1 MCGECIAHLR
11 PPPPWRPQVPAPQP
25 LTAWARNPGAGD
37 QRRLGMGASICLG
50 PPPRGFQGPSLPP
63 LAPPPSG
70 CPGEVSGRGYPTLVS
85 DPQRG
90 RNWCCHRPGPSQHKG
105 IRAPCPVRKAPPPPV
120 SPTKAATL
128 KLARIQGTGCPA
140 RLLAPTEERRPHL
153 HPPVGIGTSPW
164 CAGKG
169 LSVLLA
175 SQNELLGPRRV
186 DSVLPPLCWEEL
198 SARHG
203 EEAALNCRTLGQIW
217 EREPW
222 NGSSGVRNTAA
233 TGRCRARLR
242 DGGEGGPA
250 LCTHLHICNSLLS
263 WLGCRLWLER
273 GPRTSAGTKG
283 HCDFFFF
290 P

>member
-105 IRAPCPVRKAPPPPV
+105 IRAPCPVRKAPPPRVAHKGCHAQARAHPGHGVSSPAPCAHRREATPPAPSGWYRDQPLVRWEGPV
-120 SPTKAATL
+120 CSP
-128 KLARIQGTGCPA
+128 
-140 RLLAPTEERRPHL
+140 
-153 HPPVGIGTSPW
+153 
-164 CAGKG
+164 
-169 LSVLLA
+169 
-175 SQNELLGPRRV
+175 RV
-186 DSVLPPLCWEEL
+186 P
-198 SARHG
+198 
-203 EEAALNCRTLGQIW
+203 
-217 EREPW
+217 
-222 NGSSGVRNTAA
+222 
-233 TGRCRARLR
+233 
-242 DGGEGGPA
+242 
-250 LCTHLHICNSLLS
+250 
-263 WLGCRLWLER
+263 
-273 GPRTSAGTKG
+273 K
-283 HCDFFFF
+283 
-290 P
+290 

>member
-105 IRAPCPVRKAPPPPV
+105 IRAPCPVRKAPPPPCRPQRLPRSSSRASRARGVQPGSLRPPKRGDPTCTLRLV
-120 SPTKAATL
+120 SGPAPGALGRACLFSSRPKMNF
-128 KLARIQGTGCPA
+128 LAPEGLIPYCRLFAGKSSQRGTGKKQHLTAEPWAKSGRGSPGMGAPA
-140 RLLAPTEERRPHL
+140 S
-153 HPPVGIGTSPW
+153 GI
-164 CAGKG
+164 
-169 LSVLLA
+169 
-175 SQNELLGPRRV
+175 PRRLGAV
-186 DSVLPPLCWEEL
+186 GPGCGTVGRAARPCAHIYTSAIPYCPGWAAASGWREGREL
-198 SARHG
+198 R
-203 EEAALNCRTLGQIW
+203 LGQK
-217 EREPW
+217 
-222 NGSSGVRNTAA
+222 VTV
-233 TGRCRARLR
+233 T
-242 DGGEGGPA
+242 
-250 LCTHLHICNSLLS
+250 
-263 WLGCRLWLER
+263 
-273 GPRTSAGTKG
+273 
-283 HCDFFFF
+283 FFFF